1 MNGRTRTVITLLAV
15 GLLGAC
21 SKKNEK
27 TNSPEVFTANPVS
40 TPLPANFPG
49 EVSGMTDSFARTGNF
64 WTLQDSDN
72 PAELMAVGH
81 DGQLNGKLTI
91 TNAVN
96 RDWEDLA
103 MGPGPETGKHYLYIS
118 DAGDNNLAYSSYTI
132 YRLEEPASTVDAAE
146 ADAIQFVYSDGKP
159 HNTEAILVEPSSKD
173 IYLFTKEKP
182 AAIYV
187 LRYPYSV
194 TETNTAVNAGALKF
208 NEPTGA
214 AISAD
219 GQEILV
225 RTYRNI
231 FYWKRGAGTTVESI
245 LSAQAPAQ
253 SLNSAEPQGE
263 SVCFGNL
270 DKVIY
275 TLSENAGLP
284 LQLSLYLY
292 PRK

>member
-1 MNGRTRTVITLLAV
+1 L
-15 GLLGAC
+15 
-21 SKKNEK
+21 
-27 TNSPEVFTANPVS
+27 TANPVS
-40 TPLPANFPG
+40 TTLPANFPG
-49 EVSGMTDSFARTGNF
+49 EVSGMTDSYARTGNF

-72 PAELMAVGH
+72 PAELIAVGH

-103 MGPGPETGKHYLYIS
+103 MGPGPDAGKSYLYIS

-132 YRLEEPASTVDAAE
+132 YRMEEPAMAVNATT
-146 ADAIQFVYSDGKP
+146 ADAINFVYSDGKS
-159 HNTEAILVEPSSKD
+159 HNTEAILVDPSSKD

-182 AAIYV
+182 AAIFV
-187 LRYPYSV
+187 LRYPYSI
-194 TETNTAVNAGALKF
+194 TETNTAVSAGALNF
-208 NEPTGA
+208 DEPTGA

-219 GQEILV
+219 GLEILV

-231 FYWKRGAGTTVESI
+231 YYWKRGTGATIVSV
-245 LSAQAPAQ
+245 LSSQSPAQ
-253 SLNSAEPQGE
+253 SLNSSEPQGE

-270 DKVIY
+270 DKGIY